1 MFSQDTTRYSLRS
14 QTDIS
19 VDDLQDRGKRLSTI
33 QSDILDCH
41 HSNSAMGREGDRIPF
56 SIRPSTRHGGN
67 FSNTL
72 STLQWN
78 EQKGLGGPSNGL
90 YESLSAQEVYE
101 MFDGSVYGQDS
112 NGIGFRDLHWD
123 DGMPHNQREVYSSM
137 TCPRTFG
144 QETDRAVKTAVGSAL
159 QAHPPSAY
167 YLDPSKHLAPSSMLP
182 YHQNQFEHSDLP
194 EMSSMYPSLE
204 PSSIYSPALSR
215 SLSQST
221 RAEMCQAITPEPT
234 DSYEIIS
241 DPADLHIEEIDA
253 DGGVNSEPY
262 AQLIYRALKSAKDH
276 RMVLKE
282 IYKWFEKHTD
292 KAKNTDSK
300 GWQNSIRHNLSMNG
314 VGLLS

>member
-1 MFSQDTTRYSLRS
+1 MFSQDTTRYPLRS
-14 QTDIS
+14 QRNIA
-19 VDDLQDRGKRLSTI
+19 VDDLQDRGKRLSNTP
-33 QSDILDCH
+33 SDILHCH
-41 HSNSAMGREGDRIPF
+41 YSNRAMGREGDCIPL
-56 SIRPSTRHGGN
+56 SNCPSMRRGGTS
-67 FSNTL
+67 SNTL

-78 EQKGLGGPSNGL
+78 GQKGLGVPSNGL
-90 YESLSAQEVYE
+90 YESLSAQDVYE
-101 MFDGSVYGQDS
+101 IFDGSMYAQDS
-112 NGIGFRDLHWD
+112 NGREFGDLHWD
-123 DGMPHNQREVYSSM
+123 DGLPHDQRDVYSFM

-144 QETDRAVKTAVGSAL
+144 QETDTSVKTTMGSAL

-167 YLDPSKHLAPSSMLP
+167 YIDPSKHLAHSSMLP
-182 YHQNQFEHSDLP
+182 YHQNQFGHSAFP
-194 EMSSMYPSLE
+194 ETSSMYLNLE
-204 PSSIYSPALSR
+204 PSSTHPPALSR

-241 DPADLHIEEIDA
+241 NPAGLHIEDSDA

-282 IYKWFEKHTD
+282 IYEWFEKNTD
-292 KAKNTDSK
+292 KAKTTSK

-314 VGLLS
+314 VGFLP